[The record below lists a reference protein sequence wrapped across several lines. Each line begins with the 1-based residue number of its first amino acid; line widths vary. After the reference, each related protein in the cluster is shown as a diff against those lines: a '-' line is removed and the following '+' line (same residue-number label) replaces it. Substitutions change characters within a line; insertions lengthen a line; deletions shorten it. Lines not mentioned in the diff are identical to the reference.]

1 MLLQTWT
8 WISLKFPSRFLT
20 KSLFHPLQEWRVYHS
35 LFPWSL
41 ILHFSQATQQIWN
54 HNTTST
60 LREYVFHFNIF
71 LDPLA
76 SLEEPFVTHSVMVS
90 QTSSLSDPTADL
102 TFRSNIYQ
110 MSQTFF
116 TCLGHLWLL
125 TTHGHWWKSWLQTH
139 AHSACQPF
147 RCFLHLL
154 HSVPQWDFWPV
165 DKFWPTSD
173 LGFGISKLCQPSPP
187 FTQFS
192 SWRQTRAQ
200 QSPPWILIKLS
211 PPQSSSRFITN
222 VEREKCRLSLW
233 LNW

>member
-1 MLLQTWT
+1 MPQFYFMWPKSLANLSKSSASKTTRDGRIAGAMTKSQNFLQTLIGCILCNIFNQQYIDFSLWGFPLRTSRLTFRWNMLLQTWT

-60 LREYVFHFNIF
+60 LGEYVFHFNIF
-71 LDPLA
+71 LDLLA

-116 TCLGHLWLL
+116 
-125 TTHGHWWKSWLQTH
+125 
-139 AHSACQPF
+139 
-147 RCFLHLL
+147 RCHR
-154 HSVPQWDFWPV
+154 HCDI
-165 DKFWPTSD
+165 D
-173 LGFGISKLCQPSPP
+173 ICH
-187 FTQFS
+187 
-192 SWRQTRAQ
+192 
-200 QSPPWILIKLS
+200 
-211 PPQSSSRFITN
+211 
-222 VEREKCRLSLW
+222 
-233 LNW
+233 